1 MQDIYF
7 EEPELPKNRYTK
19 NPQPKPINGILD
31 YLIENHA
38 KLYGEDKR
46 TYFPKE
52 NRDSIAKFVAG
63 TKLPYQHFVAY
74 IFREMPDTKI
84 FTNMITSKNW
94 VPRFQNYLE
103 NLNLPVEVYQLKS
116 PLTLPC
122 WAEYQT
128 FLSCM
133 QSYVKDGSP
142 IQTLIKNFVFS
153 QRISSATLNYV
164 YTDLD
169 LNDAYL
175 DQYFENYRKEIIYPY
190 EDISPDLNYIL
201 QHYND

>member
-7 EEPELPKNRYTK
+7 EEPEAPKNRYGKGGTH
-19 NPQPKPINGILD
+19 KPINGLLD
-31 YLIENHA
+31 YLIANHV
-38 KLYGEDKR
+38 KLYGETRR

-52 NRDSIAKFVAG
+52 NRESIAKFVAS
-63 TKLPYQHFVAY
+63 TKLPYQHFVSY
-74 IFREMPDTKI
+74 IFREMPDTQI

-94 VPRFQNYLE
+94 IPRFNKYLE
-103 NLNLPVEVYQLKS
+103 NLNLPVEAYQLKS
-116 PLTLPC
+116 PLALPC

-133 QSYVKDGSP
+133 KSYVQDGSP

-153 QRISSATLNYV
+153 QRISNATLNYV

-169 LNDAYL
+169 LSDEYL
-175 DQYFENYRKEIIYPY
+175 DRYFENYRKEIIYPY
-190 EDISPDLNYIL
+190 EDISQDLNYIL